1 MYFPFFFFFK
11 IEDWRAD
18 ARLLTLTLVLLTSAS
33 EANGV

>member
-1 MYFPFFFFFK
+1 MHFPFFFFFK

-18 ARLLTLTLVLLTSAS
+18 ARLTLTLVLLTSAS